1 MYTQLFALHCTEMHK
16 LENRTENVGH
26 FVSHLNRSYIVCFFF
41 AEVFATLQVIKKTVT
56 IKKGSSNEFQ
66 LIL

>member
-26 FVSHLNRSYIVCFFF
+26 FVSHLNRSYIVFFF
-41 AEVFATLQVIKKTVT
+41 LPHYRSLKK
-56 IKKGSSNEFQ
+56 Q
-66 LIL
+66 

>member
-26 FVSHLNRSYIVCFFF
+26 FVSHLNRSYIVFFF
-41 AEVFATLQVIKKTVT
+41 FATLQVIKKTVT